1 MTGTPSPLGFIG
13 CGHMGGAMAERL
25 LISGF
30 ALVICDPD
38 DKRLLPLT
46 DRGAVAVATPREVAD
61 RAQIVFACLPSP
73 EISKKVATGT
83 EGVAGGSTVKVYIES
98 STIGQA
104 TMVAI
109 AETHAARGISTL
121 DMPVSG
127 GPNWAR
133 DGKLTAILSGPP
145 AAREIA
151 APMLERLAGRVM
163 VVGDRAG
170 LGQVAKVVNNAL
182 SLTGMMIAC
191 EAVVAGVKAG
201 LDARTLIDVINASTG
216 RNSATADK
224 FPKAILPRTF
234 AYGGP
239 VGLGNKDLE
248 MYLELGRTSQAST
261 ALGHS
266 VAELWKTITAEI
278 GGERDL
284 SEMVRYFEAI
294 AGVEVRG

>member
-1 MTGTPSPLGFIG
+1 
-13 CGHMGGAMAERL
+13 MGGAMAERL
-25 LISGF
+25 LEGGYPLI
-30 ALVICDPD
+30 ACDPD
-38 DKRLLPLT
+38 SERLQGLIG
-46 DRGAVAVATPREVAD
+46 RGASSAATPRAVAD
-61 RAQIVFACLPSP
+61 QAEIVFACLPSP
-73 EISKKVATGT
+73 EISRHVATGAD
-83 EGVAGGSTVKVYIES
+83 GAADGKAVKIYIEC

-104 TMVAI
+104 TMTAI
-109 AETHAARGISTL
+109 AEALTAGGISTL

-133 DGKLTAILSGPP
+133 DGKLTAILAGPP
-145 AAREIA
+145 AAREIV
-151 APMLERLAGRVM
+151 APVLERLAGRVM
-163 VVGDRAG
+163 IVGDRAG

-216 RNSATADK
+216 KNSATADK

-261 ALGHS
+261 ALGQS
-266 VAELWKTITAEI
+266 VADLWKTITAEI

-294 AGVEVRG
+294 ANVEVRG

>member
-1 MTGTPSPLGFIG
+1 
-13 CGHMGGAMAERL
+13 MGGAMAERL
-25 LISGF
+25 LDSGF
-30 ALVICDPD
+30 PLVICDPD
-38 DKRLLPLT
+38 RERLGPLT
-46 DRGAVAVATPREVAD
+46 DRGAVAAATPREVAD
-61 RAQIVFACLPSP
+61 RAEIVFACLPSP
-73 EISKKVATGT
+73 EISRTVAIGAD
-83 EGVAGGSTVKVYIES
+83 GVASGKAVKIYIES

-104 TMVAI
+104 TVIAI
-109 AETHAARGISTL
+109 EEALAARGISTL

-127 GPNWAR
+127 GPIWAR
-133 DGKLTAILSGPP
+133 DGKLIAILSGPP
-145 AAREIA
+145 AAREA
-151 APMLERLAGRVM
+151 ASPVLARLAGRVM

-191 EAVVAGVKAG
+191 EAIVAGVKAG

-234 AYGGP
+234 VYGGP
-239 VGLGNKDLE
+239 IVLGNKDLE
-248 MYLELGRTSQAST
+248 MYLELGRTTQAST
-261 ALGHS
+261 ALGQS

-278 GGERDL
+278 GSERDL

-294 AGVEVRG
+294 AGVEVRGRGMESPQV